1 MKRKDRAIK
10 KITND
15 LERLR
20 ISGQDDMVT
29 DKAEAL
35 AKYTHKMAKDI
46 LASQPDEQKLPP
58 KRCHIIINILEELRY
73 SEFFQLFVWLC
84 VYLPLTLMAVA
95 VILGVTM
102 GLADKYVWQ
111 PLATMGTFY
120 TLKCSFSEI
129 SPLIIG
135 ITVGIFVSV
144 VLIIIMSNIDNH

>member
-15 LERLR
+15 VERLR

-102 GLADKYVWQ
+102 ELADKYVWQ
-111 PLATMGTFY
+111 PVATMGTFY
-120 TLKCSFSEI
+120 TLKCSFSD
-129 SPLIIG
+129 LITG

>member
-46 LASQPDEQKLPP
+46 LASQPDEQKLPQ

-73 SEFFQLFVWLC
+73 SEFFSCLYGFAYICL
-84 VYLPLTLMAVA
+84 LL
-95 VILGVTM
+95 
-102 GLADKYVWQ
+102 
-111 PLATMGTFY
+111 
-120 TLKCSFSEI
+120 
-129 SPLIIG
+129 
-135 ITVGIFVSV
+135 
-144 VLIIIMSNIDNH
+144 

>member
-46 LASQPDEQKLPP
+46 LASQPDEQKLPQ

-84 VYLPLTLMAVA
+84 VYLPLTLMAVT
-95 VILGVTM
+95 VILGLTM

-120 TLKCSFSEI
+120 TLKCSFSD
-129 SPLIIG
+129 LITG

>member
-1 MKRKDRAIK
+1 
-10 KITND
+10 
-15 LERLR
+15 
-20 ISGQDDMVT
+20 
-29 DKAEAL
+29 
-35 AKYTHKMAKDI
+35 MAKDI

-84 VYLPLTLMAVA
+84 VYLPLTLMAAA

-102 GLADKYVWQ
+102 ELADKYVWQ

-120 TLKCSFSEI
+120 TLKCSFSD
-129 SPLIIG
+129 LITG

>member
-1 MKRKDRAIK
+1 
-10 KITND
+10 
-15 LERLR
+15 
-20 ISGQDDMVT
+20 MVT

-46 LASQPDEQKLPP
+46 LASQPDEQKLPQ

-84 VYLPLTLMAVA
+84 VYLPLSLMAVA

-120 TLKCSFSEI
+120 TLKCSFSD
-129 SPLIIG
+129 LITG

>member
-1 MKRKDRAIK
+1 MSRRNRAIK
-10 KITND
+10 EIAND

-20 ISGQDDMVT
+20 INGQDDMAA
-29 DKAEAL
+29 DKAESL
-35 AKYTHKMAKDI
+35 ATYTHEMTENI
-46 LASQPDEQKLPP
+46 LASQPDEQKTSP
-58 KRCHIIINILEELRY
+58 KRCHIIISILEELRY
-73 SEFFQLFVWLC
+73 SESFQLFVWLC

-111 PLATMGTFY
+111 PLAAMGTFY
-120 TLKCSFSEI
+120 TLKCSFSD
-129 SPLIIG
+129 LITG

>member
-35 AKYTHKMAKDI
+35 AKYTHKMEKDI
-46 LASQPDEQKLPP
+46 LASQPDEQKPAP

-120 TLKCSFSEI
+120 TLKCSFSD
-129 SPLIIG
+129 LITG
-135 ITVGIFVSV
+135 ITVGIFGSV

>member
-46 LASQPDEQKLPP
+46 LASQPDEQKLPQ

-120 TLKCSFSEI
+120 TLKCSFSD
-129 SPLIIG
+129 LITV

>member
-46 LASQPDEQKLPP
+46 LASQPDEQKLPQ

-95 VILGVTM
+95 VILGLTM

-111 PLATMGTFY
+111 PLAANGNLLYFKMLILRNISSYYWNNGRHFC
-120 TLKCSFSEI
+120 LCS
-129 SPLIIG
+129 
-135 ITVGIFVSV
+135 
-144 VLIIIMSNIDNH
+144 IDHYNVKY

>member
-46 LASQPDEQKLPP
+46 LASQPDEQKLPQ

-111 PLATMGTFY
+111 RLVTLVPFY
-120 TLKCSFSEI
+120 TLKCSFSD
-129 SPLIIG
+129 LITG

>member
-1 MKRKDRAIK
+1 
-10 KITND
+10 
-15 LERLR
+15 
-20 ISGQDDMVT
+20 
-29 DKAEAL
+29 
-35 AKYTHKMAKDI
+35 MAKDI

-120 TLKCSFSEI
+120 TLKCSFSD
-129 SPLIIG
+129 LITG

>member
-29 DKAEAL
+29 DKVEAL

-84 VYLPLTLMAVA
+84 VYLPLTLMAAA

-102 GLADKYVWQ
+102 ELADKYVWQ

-120 TLKCSFSEI
+120 TLKCSFSD
-129 SPLIIG
+129 LITG

>member
-1 MKRKDRAIK
+1 MNRRDRAIK
-10 KITND
+10 EITND

-20 ISGQDDMVT
+20 INGQDDMVT
-29 DKAEAL
+29 DKVESL

-84 VYLPLTLMAVA
+84 VYLPFTLMAVA

-120 TLKCSFSEI
+120 TLKCSFSD
-129 SPLIIG
+129 LITG

>member
-29 DKAEAL
+29 DKVEAL
-35 AKYTHKMAKDI
+35 AKYTHKMTKDI
-46 LASQPDEQKLPP
+46 LANQPDEQKLPQ

-84 VYLPLTLMAVA
+84 VYLPFTLMAVA

-120 TLKCSFSEI
+120 TLKCSFSD
-129 SPLIIG
+129 LITG
-135 ITVGIFVSV
+135 ITVGIFASV

>member
-1 MKRKDRAIK
+1 MKRKDRPIK

-29 DKAEAL
+29 DKVEAL

-84 VYLPLTLMAVA
+84 VYLPLTLMAAA

-102 GLADKYVWQ
+102 ELADKYVWQ

-120 TLKCSFSEI
+120 TLKCSFSD
-129 SPLIIG
+129 LITG

>member
-1 MKRKDRAIK
+1 
-10 KITND
+10 
-15 LERLR
+15 
-20 ISGQDDMVT
+20 
-29 DKAEAL
+29 
-35 AKYTHKMAKDI
+35 MAKDI
-46 LASQPDEQKLPP
+46 LASQPDEQKLPQ

-120 TLKCSFSEI
+120 TLKCSFSD
-129 SPLIIG
+129 LITG

>member
-46 LASQPDEQKLPP
+46 LASQPDEQKLPQ
-58 KRCHIIINILEELRY
+58 KRCHIIINIFKNLGC
-73 SEFFQLFVWLC
+73 EFFNHNRIMDSCNKSTQRKREVFKRFVL
-84 VYLPLTLMAVA
+84 
-95 VILGVTM
+95 
-102 GLADKYVWQ
+102 
-111 PLATMGTFY
+111 
-120 TLKCSFSEI
+120 
-129 SPLIIG
+129 
-135 ITVGIFVSV
+135 
-144 VLIIIMSNIDNH
+144 